1 MMRMKGFLCGVL
13 TAALMLAGLGI
24 AGTALADP
32 KGVWLN
38 DRKDSHVRIY
48 ACERD
53 ADELCGEIVWL
64 KNPLGKDGKPRLD
77 VKNENESLRDRPIL
91 GLQVIVG
98 MEYEGDGEWED
109 GDIYNPRDGETYDA
123 EIEEID
129 ANTLQVSGC
138 VWFLCKEQIWT
149 RIE

>member
-1 MMRMKGFLCGVL
+1 MMGRVGICGAVA
-13 TAALMLAGLGI
+13 AALVLVGLGF
-24 AGTALADP
+24 AGSALADP

-38 DRKDSHVRIY
+38 DRMDSHIRIY

-53 ADELCGEIVWL
+53 KDELCGEIVWL
-64 KNPLGKDGKPRLD
+64 KRPNGEDGKPRRD
-77 VKNENESLRDRPIL
+77 VENEDKSLRGRQVL
-91 GLQVIVG
+91 GLQVITG

-123 EIEEID
+123 ELEEVD
-129 ANTLQVSGC
+129 ANTLKVSGC

-149 RIE
+149 RVE